1 MTDSQQRA
9 VYYRKLF
16 VRLHQVEARNL
27 IDRLQVLALTQPD
40 TVRELET
47 FLDRDESRNPPP
59 SDEAG
64 YTGACPHP

>member
-16 VRLHQVEARNL
+16 VRFHEIEARNL

-47 FLDRDESRNPPP
+47 FLDRDESRNPPR
-59 SDEAG
+59 SDEARD
-64 YTGACPHP
+64 TGCDPQE

>member
-1 MTDSQQRA
+1 MTGSQQRA
-9 VYYRKLF
+9 VDYRKLF
-16 VRLHQVEARNL
+16 VRLHEVDARDL

-47 FLDRDESRNPPP
+47 FLDRGEPRNPPP

-64 YTGACPHP
+64 CTGACPHP

>member
-1 MTDSQQRA
+1 MTDSQQR

-47 FLDRDESRNPPP
+47 FLGRDEPRNALP
-59 SDEAG
+59 SDGAG
-64 YTGACPHP
+64 DTAVCPHP